1 MTRIVIDGNIGSGK
15 TTQLGLLEKKGYT
28 AQREP
33 LDKWPLQ
40 EFYKDPSRW
49 AFYFHMVLL
58 QTLRP
63 LATKKLVVYE
73 RSLLSSRYVF
83 WPVLVKDKVVT
94 PMEDKT
100 YGEFYEKYAWFPDL
114 YIFLAK
120 SPEKC
125 YEHIQKRGQTG
136 DLAVTLKYLQDL
148 DVEYKKLVKNIP
160 CRVVIL
166 SAERSAEEIHQE
178 ICSVIAEDELLR
190 FDAER
195 NQVQTPGDRKR
206 QVSCTP
212 FPDVCCV
219 S

>member
-15 TTQLGLLEKKGYT
+15 TTQLDLLEKKGFT
-28 AQREP
+28 VQREP

-94 PMEDKT
+94 SMEDET
-100 YGEFYEKYAWFPDL
+100 YAKFYEKYAWFPDL
-114 YIFLAK
+114 YIFLSK

-148 DVEYKKLVKNIP
+148 DGEYKKLVKNIP
-160 CRVVIL
+160 CRVVVL
-166 SAERSAEEIHQE
+166 NAERPAEEIHKE

-190 FDAER
+190 FDAEWD
-195 NQVQTPGDRKR
+195 QVQAPSGRKR

-212 FPDVCCV
+212 FPNLCCV

>member
-15 TTQLGLLEKKGYT
+15 TTQLDLLEKKGFT
-28 AQREP
+28 VQREP

-94 PMEDKT
+94 SMEDET
-100 YGEFYEKYAWFPDL
+100 YAKFYEKYAWFPDL
-114 YIFLAK
+114 YIFLSK

-148 DVEYKKLVKNIP
+148 DREYTKLIKNVP
-160 CRVVIL
+160 CRVVVL
-166 SAERSAEEIHQE
+166 NAERPAEEIHKE

-190 FDAER
+190 FDAEWD
-195 NQVQTPGDRKR
+195 QVQAPSDRKR

-212 FPDVCCV
+212 FPNLCCV